1 MSCYTECE
9 IAIKALEVIK
19 NRPGIRTSELIDELR
34 RIMKPSG
41 EDLKILDGR
50 NDDKFSQKVR
60 NLKSHNSIQDKV
72 TTIGDNDRQ
81 WYLKEDYAK
90 YVK

>member
-1 MSCYTECE
+1 MSCYTEYE
-9 IAIKALEVIK
+9 ISIKALDVIK

-72 TTIGDNDRQ
+72 TTIGANDRQ
-81 WYLKEDYAK
+81 WYLKDDYAK

>member
-9 IAIKALEVIK
+9 ISIKALDVIK

-60 NLKSHNSIQDKV
+60 NLKSHNSIKAKV
-72 TTIGDNDRQ
+72 TNIGDNDRQ

>member
-1 MSCYTECE
+1 MSCYTEGE
-9 IAIKALEVIK
+9 IAIKALDAIK
-19 NRPGIRTSELIDELR
+19 KRPGIKTSELIDELR

-72 TTIGDNDRQ
+72 ITIGDKDRQ
-81 WYLKEDYAK
+81 WYLKDDYAK
-90 YVK
+90 YIK

>member
-1 MSCYTECE
+1 MSCYTEGE
-9 IAIKALEVIK
+9 ISIEALEAIKNK
-19 NRPGIRTSELIDELR
+19 PGIRTSKLIDELR
-34 RIMKPSG
+34 SIMKPSG

-72 TTIGDNDRQ
+72 ITIGEKDRQ

-90 YVK
+90 

>member
-1 MSCYTECE
+1 MSCYKESE
-9 IAIKALEVIK
+9 IAIKALDVIK
-19 NRPGIRTSELIDELR
+19 RRPGIKTSELIDELR
-34 RIMKPSG
+34 IIMKPSG
-41 EDLKILDGR
+41 EDLTILDGR

-72 TTIGDNDRQ
+72 ITVGDKDRQ
-81 WYLKEDYAK
+81 WYLKNDYPK

>member
-72 TTIGDNDRQ
+72 TTIGDNDRR
-81 WYLKEDYAK
+81 WYLKEDYVK